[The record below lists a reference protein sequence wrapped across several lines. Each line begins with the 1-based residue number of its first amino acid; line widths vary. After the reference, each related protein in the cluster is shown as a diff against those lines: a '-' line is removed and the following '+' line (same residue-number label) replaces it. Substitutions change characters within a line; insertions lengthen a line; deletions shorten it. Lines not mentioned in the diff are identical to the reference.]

1 MADPVT
7 WPTAR
12 RFITTAVE
20 TTQGTAVTPGTTTH
34 PVMTFDPEDKFVWL
48 DDEAA
53 RGSMVD
59 VYNRIQGPGNAE
71 HSIGGPMFVD
81 GLGVWLKAILGDL
94 TTTPGTPN
102 SHAFAVLNSGSAQ
115 PASLTIADWQGPPA
129 ATFARLWPGF
139 CPSELTIKGNAA
151 STLIEWSC
159 KGVGF
164 LSSIAGVTPVAA
176 PSSEPAMAAW
186 RFQVGIGGVAG
197 GGTLVKTIDE
207 FEFTITRE
215 VSVEFT
221 GQNSQNPYYIQR
233 GPVGVGGSFHFSKPA
248 DEAGAITPL
257 LTNSQPQVQIL
268 VSNGGVAGALRT
280 LTIDMLKTA
289 WDTSKINRGD
299 AAVGYDTTWKAIANT
314 TNAGAS
320 GGYSPA
326 KITLQN
332 NVASY

>member
-12 RFITTAVE
+12 RFVGSAVE
-20 TTQGTAVTPGTTTH
+20 VTQGTAVTPITVTH
-34 PVMTFDPEDKFVWL
+34 PLMTFDPEDKYTWL

-59 VYNRIQGPGNAE
+59 VYGRIQGPGQAE
-71 HSIGGPMFVD
+71 HSMGGPMYID
-81 GLGVWLKAILGDL
+81 GLGVWLKNILGDL

-102 SHAFAVLNSGSAQ
+102 SHAFAVLNTGSAQ
-115 PASLTIADWQGPPA
+115 PASLTLADYQGTPA
-129 ATFARLWPGF
+129 GTGTRLWPGV
-139 CPSELTIKGNAA
+139 CLSEVTIKGNAA
-151 STLIEWSC
+151 STLIEWSG
-159 KGVGF
+159 KGAGY
-164 LSSIAGVTPVAA
+164 LSSIAGATPTAA
-176 PSSEPAMAAW
+176 PSAEPPMAAW
-186 RFQVGIGGVAG
+186 RFQIGIGGVAG
-197 GGTLVKTIDE
+197 GGTLVKVIDE
-207 FEFTITRE
+207 FELTITRE

-233 GPVGVGGSFHFSKPA
+233 GPVGVAGSFHFSKPA

-268 VSNGGVAGALRT
+268 ISNGGAAGALRT
-280 LTIDMLKTA
+280 LTVDMLKTA

-299 AAVGYDTTWKAIANT
+299 PAVGYDTAWKAIANT
-314 TNAGAS
+314 TNVGAS